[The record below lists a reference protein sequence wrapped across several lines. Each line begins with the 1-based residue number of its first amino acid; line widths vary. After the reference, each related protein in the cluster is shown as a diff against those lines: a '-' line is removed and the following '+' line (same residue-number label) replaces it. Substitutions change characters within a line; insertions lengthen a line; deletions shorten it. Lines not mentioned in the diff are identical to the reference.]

1 MPRPFEQIIAEM
13 RNGRFSQQLT
23 SELDELAKAVH
34 STGKLGKLAI
44 SLTLKPSGENGIELE
59 GKVSTTTPRPDIGKA
74 FYFMDD
80 NRELSRTD
88 TRQREMQLEAAGVT
102 PLKAKTAETHA

>member
-23 SELDELAKAVH
+23 TELDDLAKAVH
-34 STGKLGKLAI
+34 STGKSGKLSI
-44 SLTLKPSGENGIELE
+44 SLTLKPSGENGIEME
-59 GKVSTTTPRPDIGKA
+59 GKASTTIPRPDVGKA
-74 FYFMDD
+74 FYFMDE
-80 NRELSRTD
+80 NSELSRTD

-102 PLKAKTAETHA
+102 PLKPKAEVSA